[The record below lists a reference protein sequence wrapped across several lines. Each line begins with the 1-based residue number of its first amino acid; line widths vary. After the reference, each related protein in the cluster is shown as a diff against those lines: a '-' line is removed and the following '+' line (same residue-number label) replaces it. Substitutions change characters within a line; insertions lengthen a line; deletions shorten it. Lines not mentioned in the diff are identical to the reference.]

1 MRFACERENSDNYV
15 PVVQSFI
22 SRLVYIFY
30 NVVWWLPLVLV
41 LIGTIDYRTAFN
53 AFFVIIIVR
62 AVANLYRNN
71 VLSLEQAESFPL
83 RAP

>member
-1 MRFACERENSDNYV
+1 MRFAWERENSPDYV

-22 SRLVYIFY
+22 SRIVYIFY
-30 NVVWWLPLVLV
+30 NVVWWLPLVLA